1 MRIERI
7 KERIEKNREIT
18 GESEME
24 EWEGEKKNPAYKGE
38 TNTSRKENPFY
49 YLSTEGIFFLNIYS
63 IYIYDKT
70 SFIYI

>member
-7 KERIEKNREIT
+7 EKEIEILQERVRWKNER
-18 GESEME
+18 
-24 EWEGEKKNPAYKGE
+24 EKKKTAYKGE

-70 SFIYI
+70 SFTYI